1 MNKNQLLLYLNQ
13 LLADLEA
20 AAANP
25 PVPTWLEIPPHLET
39 LPEAAELAQVPFKPI
54 SEWTGIDRN
63 VFPAIYNFSANQCE
77 ELNRAI
83 FKVLESIRVEI
94 VDLPDD
100 IPPERLYDAITWCW
114 DDPVQYLPST
124 GYDLQ
129 LCTGNP
135 DTCPYGELCDCG
147 IGEENQDESEDD
159 HPVPDDSDE
168 PFVLPF

>member
-1 MNKNQLLLYLNQ
+1 MQHYLNQ

-25 PVPTWLEIPPHLET
+25 PAPTWFEIQPHMET

-114 DDPVQYLPST
+114 DDPVQYLPSS

-135 DTCPYGELCDCG
+135 ETCPYGELCDCG
-147 IGEENQDESEDD
+147 IGEEKQDESEDD

-168 PFVLPF
+168 PFVFPF